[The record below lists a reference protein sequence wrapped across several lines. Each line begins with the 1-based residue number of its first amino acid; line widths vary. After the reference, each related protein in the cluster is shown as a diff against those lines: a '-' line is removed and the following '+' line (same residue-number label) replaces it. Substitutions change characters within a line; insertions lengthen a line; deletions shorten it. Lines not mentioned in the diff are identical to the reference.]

1 MNTRKEPRNISLIL
15 MAVLAIVISLYGL
28 GFAFIPG
35 VDGIFK
41 SKSPEL
47 IASTFYIGM
56 FYTHTG
62 LGGLALLVGFSQFF
76 KKLRLKR
83 LKLHKILGKIYVISV
98 LISGTTG
105 LYIAYYATGG
115 IVSITGF
122 STLAILWLYT
132 TIMAFISVR
141 KGNINA
147 HQRWMI
153 CSYALCF
160 AAVTLRIYLGLSVAL
175 GIAFATSYPII
186 SWLCW
191 VPNMVFAVYRIK
203 KIG

>member
-1 MNTRKEPRNISLIL
+1 
-15 MAVLAIVISLYGL
+15 MAILAIIVSLYGL
-28 GFAFIPG
+28 GFAFTPG
-35 VDGIFK
+35 LHGIFK

-47 IASTFYIGM
+47 IASTFYIAM

-83 LKLHKILGKIYVISV
+83 LKLHKTLGKIYVISV

-115 IVSITGF
+115 IISITGF
-122 STLAILWLYT
+122 SALAILWLYT
-132 TIMAFISVR
+132 TIMAYTSVK
-141 KGNINA
+141 KGNVDA

-175 GIAFATSYPII
+175 GIAFLTSYPII

-191 VPNMVFAVYRIK
+191 VPNLMFAVYRIK